1 MKERTQELKKSTP
14 TASQLGEQA
23 RTQDG
28 ELLVIK
34 NLKVEVE
41 GKEILKGVD
50 LEVGK
55 GEVVAL
61 MGPNGSG
68 KSSLSNALM
77 GNPDYQITAGEIIF
91 EGKVINEMTP
101 DERAAAGIFMAF
113 QYPVA
118 IPGVKVKDVLLTSLR
133 TQMKEVKAIDIKRK
147 VEEIANE
154 LRVSDDLL
162 SRGLNEGFS
171 GGEKKKMEILQM
183 KILKPKLAILDETD
197 SGLDLDALNIVAEE
211 IQKQVK
217 ETGMSVIL
225 ITHYQR
231 MLTLVD
237 VSKVVV
243 LRKGLVVDKGG
254 KELIRELEAT
264 GYKKYE

>member
-1 MKERTQELKKSTP
+1 MLKIT
-14 TASQLGEQA
+14 
-23 RTQDG
+23 
-28 ELLVIK
+28 

-50 LEVGK
+50 MEVGA

-77 GNPDYQITAGEIIF
+77 GNPDYQITDGEIIF
-91 EGKVINEMTP
+91 EGKKINEMTP
-101 DERAAAGIFMAF
+101 DERASMGIFMAF

-118 IPGVKVKDVLLTSLR
+118 IPGVKVRDVLIASLR
-133 TQMKEVKAIDIKRK
+133 AQLKEVKAIDIKRK
-147 VEEIANE
+147 VEEIAKE
-154 LRVSDDLL
+154 LRMSDDLL

-183 KILKPKLAILDETD
+183 KIMQPKLAILDETD

-211 IQKQVK
+211 IQRQIGS
-217 ETGMSVIL
+217 GMSVIL

-231 MLTLVD
+231 MLTLVNVD
-237 VSKVVV
+237 KVVV
-243 LRKGLVVDKGG
+243 LKKGLVVDKGG
-254 KELIRELEAT
+254 KELIAELEKV

>member
-1 MKERTQELKKSTP
+1 MKTQKLKNS
-14 TASQLGEQA
+14 
-23 RTQDG
+23 RTQDN
-28 ELLVIK
+28 ECLMVK

-68 KSSLSNALM
+68 KSSLSNTLM
-77 GNPDYQITAGEIIF
+77 GSPNYEITGGEIIF
-91 EGKVINEMTP
+91 EGKKINEMSP
-101 DERAAAGIFMAF
+101 DERAAMGIFMAF

-118 IPGVKVKDVLLTSLR
+118 IPGVKVRDMLIASLR
-133 TQMKEVKAIDIKRK
+133 SRGQEIKAIDVKRQ
-147 VEEIANE
+147 VEEIAKE
-154 LRVSDDLL
+154 LRISEDLL

-183 KILKPKLAILDETD
+183 KILQPKLAILDETD
-197 SGLDLDALNIVAEE
+197 SGLDLDAMNFVAYEVQRQ
-211 IQKQVK
+211 IQQ
-217 ETGMSVIL
+217 TGMSVIL
-225 ITHYQR
+225 ITHYQK
-231 MLTLVD
+231 MLTLINVD
-237 VSKVVV
+237 KVTI
-243 LRKGLVVDKGG
+243 LKKGLVVDRGG
-254 KELIRELEAT
+254 KELIEELEKN

>member
-1 MKERTQELKKSTP
+1 MLK
-14 TASQLGEQA
+14 
-23 RTQDG
+23 
-28 ELLVIK
+28 IK

-41 GKEILKGVD
+41 EKEILKGVD
-50 LEVGK
+50 MEVNS

-77 GNPDYQITAGEIIF
+77 GNPDYSITAGEIIF
-91 EGKVINEMTP
+91 DDKKINDMTP
-101 DERAAAGIFMAF
+101 DERANLGIFMAF

-118 IPGVKVKDVLLTSLR
+118 IPGVKVRDVLIASLR
-133 TQMKEVKAIDIKRK
+133 AQMKEVKAIDIKRK
-147 VEEIANE
+147 VEEIAKE
-154 LRVSDDLL
+154 LRMSDDLL

-183 KILKPKLAILDETD
+183 KIMQPKLAILDETD

-217 ETGMSVIL
+217 STGMSVIL

-237 VSKVVV
+237 VDKVVV
-243 LRKGLVVDKGG
+243 LKKGLVVDRGG
-254 KELIRELEAT
+254 KELIAELEKV

>member
-1 MKERTQELKKSTP
+1 MS
-14 TASQLGEQA
+14 
-23 RTQDG
+23 
-28 ELLVIK
+28 LLNIK

-50 LEVGK
+50 LEVGR
-55 GEVVAL
+55 GEVLAL

-77 GNPDYQITAGEIIF
+77 GNPDYTVAGGEMLF
-91 EGKVINEMTP
+91 QGKKINELTP
-101 DERAAAGIFMAF
+101 DERAALGIFMAF

-118 IPGVKVKDVLLTSLR
+118 IPGVKVRDVLIASLR
-133 TQMKEVKAIDIKRK
+133 AQMKEVKAIDIKRK
-147 VEEIANE
+147 VEKIASE
-154 LRVSDDLL
+154 LRMSDDLL

-183 KILKPKLAILDETD
+183 KIMKPRLAILDETD
-197 SGLDLDALNIVAEE
+197 SGLDLDALNIVAVE

-217 ETGMSVIL
+217 ESGMSVIL

-237 VSKVVV
+237 VDKVVV
-243 LRKGLVVDKGG
+243 LKKGLVVDKGG
-254 KELIRELEAT
+254 KELISELEKT

>member
-1 MKERTQELKKSTP
+1 MLE
-14 TASQLGEQA
+14 
-23 RTQDG
+23 
-28 ELLVIK
+28 IK

-50 LEVGK
+50 MVVEK

-68 KSSLSNALM
+68 KSSLSNSLM
-77 GNPDYQITAGEIIF
+77 GNPDYSVTGGEIVF
-91 EGKVINEMTP
+91 EGKKINELTP
-101 DERAAAGIFMAF
+101 DERANLGIFMAF

-118 IPGVKVKDVLLTSLR
+118 IPGVKVRDVLIASLR
-133 TQMKEVKAIDIKRK
+133 AQLKEVKAIDIKRK
-147 VEEIANE
+147 VEEIASE
-154 LRVSDDLL
+154 LRMSDDLL
-162 SRGLNEGFS
+162 GRGLNEGFS

-197 SGLDLDALNIVAEE
+197 SGLDLDALNIVASE
-211 IQKQVK
+211 IQTQIK

-237 VSKVVV
+237 VDKVVV
-243 LRKGLVVDKGG
+243 LKKGLVVDKGG
-254 KELIRELEAT
+254 KELIAELEKV

>member
-1 MKERTQELKKSTP
+1 MLKI
-14 TASQLGEQA
+14 Q
-23 RTQDG
+23 
-28 ELLVIK
+28 

-41 GKEILKGVD
+41 EKEILKGVD
-50 LEVGK
+50 IEVNS

-77 GNPDYQITAGEIIF
+77 GNPDYTITAGEIF
-91 EGKVINEMTP
+91 FDGKKINDMTP
-101 DERAAAGIFMAF
+101 DERANLGIFMAF

-118 IPGVKVKDVLLTSLR
+118 IPGVKVRDVLIASLR
-133 TQMKEVKAIDIKRK
+133 AQMKEVKAIDIKRK
-147 VEEIANE
+147 VEEIAKE
-154 LRVSDDLL
+154 LRMSDDLL

-183 KILKPKLAILDETD
+183 KIMQPKLAILDETD

-217 ETGMSVIL
+217 NTGMSVIL

-231 MLTLVD
+231 MLALVD
-237 VSKVVV
+237 VDKVVV
-243 LRKGLVVDKGG
+243 LKKGLVVDKGG
-254 KELIRELEAT
+254 KELIAELEKV

>member
-1 MKERTQELKKSTP
+1 MLK
-14 TASQLGEQA
+14 
-23 RTQDG
+23 
-28 ELLVIK
+28 IK

-41 GKEILKGVD
+41 EKEILKGVD
-50 LEVGK
+50 LEINK

-77 GNPDYQITAGEIIF
+77 GNPDYTITGGEIIF
-91 EGKVINEMTP
+91 EGKNINELTP
-101 DERAAAGIFMAF
+101 DERANLGIFMAF

-118 IPGVKVKDVLLTSLR
+118 IPGVKVRDVLIASLR
-133 TQMKEVKAIDIKRK
+133 AQMKEVKAIDIKRK
-147 VEEIANE
+147 VEEIAKE
-154 LRVSDDLL
+154 LRMSDDLL

-197 SGLDLDALNIVAEE
+197 SGLDLDALNIVASE
-211 IQKQVK
+211 IQTQIT

-231 MLTLVD
+231 MLSLVD
-237 VSKVVV
+237 VDKVVV
-243 LRKGLVVDKGG
+243 LKKGLVVDRGG
-254 KELIRELEAT
+254 KELIAELEKV

>member
-1 MKERTQELKKSTP
+1 MLKVKNM
-14 TASQLGEQA
+14 LKI
-23 RTQDG
+23 D
-28 ELLVIK
+28 

-41 GKEILKGVD
+41 GKEVLKGVEM
-50 LEVGK
+50 EVNK

-77 GNPDYQITAGEIIF
+77 GNPNYEISEGEIFF
-91 EGKVINEMTP
+91 EGQKINEMSP
-101 DERAAAGIFMAF
+101 DERAGLGIFMAF
-113 QYPVA
+113 QYPVS
-118 IPGVKVKDVLLTSLR
+118 IPGVTVREMLIASMRSRGQTVR
-133 TQMKEVKAIDIKRK
+133 AIDIKRR
-147 VEEIANE
+147 VEEVARE

-183 KILKPKLAILDETD
+183 KIMQPRLAILDETD
-197 SGLDLDALNIVAEE
+197 SGLDLDALNIVAAE

-217 ETGMSVIL
+217 ESGMSAIL

-231 MLTLVD
+231 MLSLVD
-237 VSKVVV
+237 VDKVVV
-243 LRKGLVVDKGG
+243 LKKGLVVDRGG
-254 KELIRELEAT
+254 KELIAELEKV